1 MNNGIVCVLD
11 RMSTKPKKRVNA
23 VPYLYWYQWK
33 QHYRAVCVLCVCVM
47 SLCLNIVN
55 WVDFFFVSFVWCFC
69 VWWFGLIQFVD
80 ILEELIVNF
89 SIKVYYFVFCV
100 KFVFFILLD
109 ESNLSRFWLCVSLK
123 FSCVLNAFFFD
134 QINQTF
140 VIIIIHNIV
149 INIDLWLIFEYISL
163 LAILLQ
169 LLYTVIWHVIINPA
183 NNHHF
188 NLKFKCLM
196 KKKISFRFLTIN
208 KSVQFDC
215 LWISLLVIFSSFLL
229 FCFVSFLV
237 CIP

>member
-1 MNNGIVCVLD
+1 MIIKFEFVKVHFYYKIFFSNFSRHLCTVVFEKTKKKKIFQRRGGIEEDDEVNNGIVCVLD

-100 KFVFFILLD
+100 KFVFFFLILLD
-109 ESNLSRFWLCVSLK
+109 ESNLFDCVCVSLK
-123 FSCVLNAFFFD
+123 FSCVLNAFFWPIN
-134 QINQTF
+134 QIN
-140 VIIIIHNIV
+140 IR
-149 INIDLWLIFEYISL
+149 
-163 LAILLQ
+163 
-169 LLYTVIWHVIINPA
+169 
-183 NNHHF
+183 HHF
-188 NLKFKCLM
+188 C
-196 KKKISFRFLTIN
+196 SHYY
-208 KSVQFDC
+208 S
-215 LWISLLVIFSSFLL
+215 
-229 FCFVSFLV
+229 
-237 CIP
+237 